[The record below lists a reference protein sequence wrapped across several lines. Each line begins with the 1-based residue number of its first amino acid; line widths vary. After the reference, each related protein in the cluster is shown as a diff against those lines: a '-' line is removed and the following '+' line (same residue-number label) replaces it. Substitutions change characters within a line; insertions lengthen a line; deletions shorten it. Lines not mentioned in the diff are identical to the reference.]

1 MARIWRNFAAVV
13 WVMLLFTLM
22 CLHAAAA
29 AAALSPEEGAG
40 YIA

>member
-29 AAALSPEEGAG
+29 AALSPEEGAG